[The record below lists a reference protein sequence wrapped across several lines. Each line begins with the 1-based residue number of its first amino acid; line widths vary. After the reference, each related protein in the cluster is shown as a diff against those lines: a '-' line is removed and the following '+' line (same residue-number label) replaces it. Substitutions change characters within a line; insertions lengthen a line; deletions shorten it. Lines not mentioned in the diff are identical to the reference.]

1 MRTGLLGTRTGLGQA
16 HGQIPEIGNSRL
28 ETRPPIGLQETRS
41 RQSPISARAEARGMR
56 ASAPVIAK
64 SPNSG
69 NAWLTTQFART
80 GLGRSN
86 SLLTGKRT
94 GNFSFSGHFRE
105 NCRLKRTYCQSVTN
119 KFPKNRSR
127 EIIRQSRERFP
138 GEQGIITANRS
149 LRRRCD
155 FAPFRI
161 VRVSVLIKLI
171 LASICDWP

>member
-1 MRTGLLGTRTGLGQA
+1 MRTGLRRMQTGLGQA
-16 HGQIPEIGNSRL
+16 HGRIPEIGNSRL
-28 ETRPPIGLQETRS
+28 ETGLPIGAPGDHS
-41 RQSPISARAEARGMR
+41 RRSPISASAKPCGMR
-56 ASAPVIAK
+56 ASAPVMAK
-64 SPNSG
+64 SPISG

-105 NCRLKRTYCQSVTN
+105 NCRRKRTYFQCVTN

-138 GEQGIITANRS
+138 GEQGIITANGS

-161 VRVSVLIKLI
+161 VRVYLMYPGHRD
-171 LASICDWP
+171 AGA